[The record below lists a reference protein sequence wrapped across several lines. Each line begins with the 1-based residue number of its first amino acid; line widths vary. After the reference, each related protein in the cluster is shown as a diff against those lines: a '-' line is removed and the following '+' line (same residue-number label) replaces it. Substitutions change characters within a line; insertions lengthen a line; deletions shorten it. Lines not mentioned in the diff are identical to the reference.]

1 MALSDSVI
9 TSSYEGRYYKVSWT
23 ATQSVVDNTSTISWK
38 LESIGGSASWYAERT
53 LTVAIAG
60 TIVFS
65 KTDRVQRYTGTIS
78 SGTLTVKH
86 ADNGSKSF
94 SIDVKA
100 AVYVSSINCTGSGTF
115 ALDDIPRK
123 STLSISN
130 GTLGTSQTLSV
141 ARKSTSFTHTITY
154 TCGNT
159 SGTICTKS
167 SSTSISWTPPTI
179 LAKQNTVGTSVTIKV
194 TIKTYNGDTAIGS
207 NTYTISCAIPSSAK
221 PSVSISVS
229 DDTTNYDTYG
239 GYIRGQSKLKIVLTA
254 TLSYDSPIASYSTTV
269 DGSNYNTSSFTTGII
284 KTPGSLTIE
293 AAVKDKRGRVGTASL
308 SIDVIDYIAPK
319 IEKLAVRRCNED
331 GTENEQGGYIRAIF
345 SASVTSL
352 SQKNKASYK
361 LSWKK
366 TENTTWTDRTLSDH
380 NNDYSVKEATSVF
393 QADDAYSYDVRLTVT
408 DAFTSVNVSTEA
420 STAAT
425 IIHFPISGRGISFG
439 KISELEDTMDVGW
452 DLDVRENA
460 NIRKDANIH
469 GATVV
474 RGSYVNTSK
483 NLLRYTSSEWSDW
496 ITPNTESPGHNC
508 FLYYGYDLSKL
519 LKDVHVMLTF
529 DIEFSGVTAGT
540 GGNFRVYSRDVTY
553 PNATNTSGAAWG
565 YAKMQN
571 VMNLNSPPEDGVYH
585 YTGMTTL
592 TKDLSTY
599 NRTCF
604 IICCAYWGGG
614 KFRIRNLR
622 YSVSPIINNIP
633 TLIDEWEPAPEDSIF
648 TVLGP
653 SLFNGE
659 IHDVYGT
666 SIPNG
671 LAVYT
676 GTGTNAIDPNTTKEH
691 LIITD
696 KNVPFSG
703 FAYVITLF
711 YSEKSATANR
721 TQIAIPYSTTST
733 ISYRYYYNGSWS
745 DWQGDSGWQTLISS
759 GTSFIKYRMK
769 NGIVTVAGTSYGAFS
784 LPKGDYYTVSS
795 VLPAAYRPSI
805 DITTAGVS
813 RSTTGYEIQA
823 EVRSDGNV
831 KIYNSNPN
839 STVTYWGFNVTYPA
853 G

>member
-23 ATQSVVDNTSTISWK
+23 ATQSVVDNTSTISWS
-38 LESIGGSASWYAERT
+38 LESVGGSASWYAERT

-60 TIVFS
+60 TTVFS
-65 KTDRVQRYTGTIS
+65 KTDRVQRYTGTIA
-78 SGTLTVKH
+78 SGTITVKH
-86 ADNGSKSF
+86 ADNGSKTF
-94 SIDVKA
+94 SIDIKA

-123 STLSISN
+123 STLSIGN

-167 SSTSISWTPPTI
+167 SSTSLSWTPPKV
-179 LAKQNTVGTSVTIKV
+179 LAKQNTVGTLVTVKV
-194 TIKTYNGDTAIGS
+194 KITTYNGDTNIGS
-207 NTYTISCAIPSSAK
+207 NSYTISCAIPSDVK

-239 GYIRGQSKLKIVLTA
+239 GYIRGQSKLKIVLTS
-254 TLSYDSPIASYSTTV
+254 TLSYDSPIDSYITSV
-269 DGSNYNTSSFTTGII
+269 DGSNYNSSSFTTGII
-284 KTPGSLTIE
+284 KSSGSLTIE
-293 AAVKDKRGRVGTASL
+293 TTVKDKRGRSGTASIT
-308 SIDVIDYIAPK
+308 IDVTEYVTPK
-319 IEKLAVRRCNED
+319 IEKLTVKRCNED
-331 GTENEQGGYIRAIF
+331 GTENDQGGYIRAVF

-352 SQKNKASYK
+352 GQKNTAVYK
-361 LSWKK
+361 LCWKQ
-366 TENTTWTDRTLSDH
+366 TENTTWTERTLTDYA
-380 NNDYSVKEATSVF
+380 NEYSVKEAVSIF
-393 QADDAYSYDVRLTVT
+393 QANDDSSYDVKLTIT
-408 DAFTSVNVSTEA
+408 DAFTSVSISTEA
-420 STAAT
+420 STAST
-425 IIHFPISGRGISFG
+425 IIHFPKEGNGIAFG
-439 KISELEDTMDVGW
+439 KLSELKNTMDVGW
-452 DLDVRENA
+452 NFDVRENA
-460 NIRKDANIH
+460 NIRKDANIR
-469 GATVV
+469 GTTVV
-474 RGSYVNTSK
+474 RGSYENTSK

-519 LKDVHVMLTF
+519 VKDVSVMLTF
-529 DIEFSGVTAGT
+529 DIEFSGVTAGSD
-540 GGNFRVYSRDVTY
+540 GNFRVYSRDVTY
-553 PNATNTSGAAWG
+553 PNAANTSSASWG

-571 VMNLNSPPEDGVYH
+571 VMNLKSPPEDGIYH
-585 YTGMTTL
+585 YTGMDTL
-592 TKDLSTY
+592 AKDLSSY

-676 GTGTNAIDPNTTKEH
+676 GSGTNAIDPNTTREH
-691 LIITD
+691 IILTD

-703 FAYVITLF
+703 LAYVITLF
-711 YSEKSATANR
+711 YSEKSSTANR
-721 TQIAIPYSTTST
+721 SQIAIPYSTTST
-733 ISYRYYYNGSWS
+733 ICYRYFYNGVWS
-745 DWQGDSGWQTLISS
+745 DWQGDSGWNTLISS

-769 NGIVTVAGTSYGAFS
+769 NGIVTVAGSSFGAYT
-784 LPKGDYYTVSS
+784 LPKADYYTVSS
-795 VLPAAYRPSI
+795 VLPAAYRPTI
-805 DITTAGVS
+805 DIITAGAS

-823 EVRSDGNV
+823 EVRSDGSV

-839 STVTYWGFNVTYPA
+839 NNINYWGFNVTYPA